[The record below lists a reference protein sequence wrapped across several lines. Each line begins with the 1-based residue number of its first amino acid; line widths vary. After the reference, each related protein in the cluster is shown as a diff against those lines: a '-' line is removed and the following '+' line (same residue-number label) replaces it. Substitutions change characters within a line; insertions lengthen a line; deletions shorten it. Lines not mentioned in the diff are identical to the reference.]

1 MVGHETAILFTDIN
15 LIKSNKVAK
24 VRFDFRLLAIYLR
37 FDPRRAVSS
46 WSIQNPDFY
55 KKRIF
60 ILQTLISAPLF
71 GIFFLQKQRFTALNR
86 FTIEIVRPDSIQ
98 GFQWLAICLFKRNCR
113 TTFTANAAATGTDNC
128 PLTTDH

>member
-1 MVGHETAILFTDIN
+1 LVGHETAILFTDIN

-37 FDPRRAVSS
+37 FHPRRAVSS
-46 WSIQNPDFY
+46 RSIQNPDFY

-60 ILQTLISAPLF
+60 ILQTLISTPLF
-71 GIFFLQKQRFTALNR
+71 GIFFLQKQRFPSLNR

-98 GFQWLAICLFKRNCR
+98 GFQWLASGLC
-113 TTFTANAAATGTDNC
+113 
-128 PLTTDH
+128 